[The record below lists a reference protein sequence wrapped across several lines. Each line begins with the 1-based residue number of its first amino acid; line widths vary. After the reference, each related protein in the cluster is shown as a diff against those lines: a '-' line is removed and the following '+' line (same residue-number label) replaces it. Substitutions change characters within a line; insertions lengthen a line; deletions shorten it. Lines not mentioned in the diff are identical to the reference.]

1 MQARR
6 EQDGKHSTGIGK
18 PKRTVRWIDFAKAK
32 AR

>member
-6 EQDGKHSTGIGK
+6 EQDGKHSIGTGK
-18 PKRTVRWIDFAKAK
+18 PKRTVCWIDFAKAK